1 MRLILLFL
9 LFSVSVHAQEFNFS
23 VKINTQKL
31 QTVDP
36 KVFLTLEQSIYEFLN
51 TTRWTE
57 NNYQPYER
65 IKGNFLLT
73 IQEELSTT
81 SFKAELAI
89 QATRP
94 VFAAGTYATTLINH
108 IDKDFVFSYEQFQPI
123 QYSKNT
129 YVDNVNGKSPMAHIF
144 I

>member
-36 KVFLTLEQSIYEFLN
+36 KVFLTLEQSINEFLN

-65 IKGNFLLT
+65 IKGNFLL
-73 IQEELSTT
+73 I
-81 SFKAELAI
+81 FPA
-89 QATRP
+89 R
-94 VFAAGTYATTLINH
+94 GTYLCLSSSVNMKYNGLTTRF
-108 IDKDFVFSYEQFQPI
+108 IDWMIDEI
-123 QYSKNT
+123 
-129 YVDNVNGKSPMAHIF
+129 NGKGNL
-144 I
+144 

>member
-36 KVFLTLEQSIYEFLN
+36 KVFLTLEQSINEFLN

-94 VFAAGTYATTLINH
+94 KITNA
-108 IDKDFVFSYEQFQPI
+108 
-123 QYSKNT
+123 
-129 YVDNVNGKSPMAHIF
+129 
-144 I
+144 